1 MVINGI
7 NSSKDDTVIKRNT
20 SKETNKRISKIDTQI
35 KLRQKKAWPKD
46 TYLVTGD
53 FMLGKIDQTQT
64 SRKFRKGLIFF

>member
-35 KLRQKKAWPKD
+35 KLRQKKAWPKG

-53 FMLGKIDQTQT
+53 FTLENIDQTQT